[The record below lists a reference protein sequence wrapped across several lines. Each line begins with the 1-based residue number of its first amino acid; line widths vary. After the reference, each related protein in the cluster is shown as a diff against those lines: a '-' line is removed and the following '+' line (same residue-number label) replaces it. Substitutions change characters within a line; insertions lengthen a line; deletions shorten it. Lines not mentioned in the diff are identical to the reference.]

1 MAAKKPK
8 SSVYNNA
15 NKVLDDTMDGSK
27 TVPKAKKYGREA
39 SSAKTFSSK
48 IKTTNKKKK

>member
-1 MAAKKPK
+1 MAAKKSK

-15 NKVLDDTMDGSK
+15 NKTLDASMDGSK
-27 TVPKAKKYGREA
+27 GTPKAKKYGRQA
-39 SSAKTFSSK
+39 SDANTFSSK

>member
-15 NKVLDDTMDGSK
+15 NKVLNSDIDGAK
-27 TVPKAKKYGREA
+27 IAPKVKKYGRETA
-39 SSAKTFSSK
+39 DAKTFSSK

>member
-1 MAAKKPK
+1 L
-8 SSVYNNA
+8 N
-15 NKVLDDTMDGSK
+15 DEIDGSK
-27 TVPKAKKYGREA
+27 NAPKAKKYGREA

>member
-15 NKVLDDTMDGSK
+15 NKVLNGDIDGSK
-27 TVPKAKKYGREA
+27 ALPKAKKYGREPSNA
-39 SSAKTFSSK
+39 NTFGSK

>member
-8 SSVYNNA
+8 SSVYNNT
-15 NKVLDDTMDGSK
+15 NKTLDASIDGSK
-27 TVPKAKKYGREA
+27 GTPKAKKYGREA
-39 SSAKTFSSK
+39 SDAKTFSSK